1 MTILYILFVNYS
13 RSSSQS
19 VMCMLESM
27 LTACHSLCPAIVP
40 RKGNGMF
47 LAEDADWL
55 HSHTS
60 CNYTWNAVLLPE
72 RSELEWSTSSGDGGP
87 RSDFQYSGQDA
98 TRRRWSCGDDR
109 MFCMT
114 KMTIVH
120 GSFAVGC
127 SMGFHRGTSA
137 RLDVQGSAS
146 TMQGGQWVVSE

>member
-1 MTILYILFVNYS
+1 
-13 RSSSQS
+13 
-19 VMCMLESM
+19 
-27 LTACHSLCPAIVP
+27 
-40 RKGNGMF
+40 MF

-55 HSHTS
+55 DWHTS
-60 CNYTWNAVLLPE
+60 YNYTWNAVLLPE

-87 RSDFQYSGQDA
+87 RSDFRYSGQDA

-146 TMQGGQWVVSE
+146 TMQGGQWVVMSLEAGFVHGHGWHDRRDGISEVTSQHRCIVQHLGTETELAERHE